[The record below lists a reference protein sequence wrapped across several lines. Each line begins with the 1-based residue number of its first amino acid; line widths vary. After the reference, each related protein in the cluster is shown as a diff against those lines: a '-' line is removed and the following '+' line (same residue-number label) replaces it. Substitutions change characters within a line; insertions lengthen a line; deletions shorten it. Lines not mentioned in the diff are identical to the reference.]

1 MATESIFHNV
11 ILDSDDKV
19 SRFLNAAEKS
29 FSSAR
34 AVRKRSTGRI
44 LSDSNKIKNLI
55 SANVASDTRPMCARR
70 RACAL

>member
-11 ILDSDDKV
+11 SLDSDDKV

-55 SANVASDTRPMCARR
+55 SANVARFQKTNNYKNAKNS
-70 RACAL
+70 